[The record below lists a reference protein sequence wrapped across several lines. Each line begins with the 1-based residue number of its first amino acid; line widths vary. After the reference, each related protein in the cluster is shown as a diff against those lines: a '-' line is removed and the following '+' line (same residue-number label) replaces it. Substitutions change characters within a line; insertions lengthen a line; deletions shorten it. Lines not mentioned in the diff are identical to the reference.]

1 MIRLVISSKIAL
13 VVALKKV
20 VLGGGGLGARDRDR
34 AEWIDDKET
43 RNLLQKIQKKKA
55 GKVGGMGRSERWIF
69 MQWSDC
75 IRMGSQN
82 GKPDVIV
89 GFLTCGSWLEH
100 P

>member
-1 MIRLVISSKIAL
+1 MIRLVISNKIAL

-20 VLGGGGLGARDRDR
+20 VLGLGGVGVGDRER

-43 RNLLQKIQKKKA
+43 RKLLQKIQKKNA

-75 IRMGSQN
+75 IR
-82 GKPDVIV
+82 IA
-89 GFLTCGSWLEH
+89 
-100 P
+100 